1 MELKKILGFLVGLYE
16 GLGDGGDSGEREEW
30 RGEIDLI
37 WGVLHSMRRMSK
49 WRESFIH
56 SWKYTVSTAKRG
68 LN

>member
-1 MELKKILGFLVGLYE
+1 MELKKILGFLVCMR

-30 RGEIDLI
+30 RGEIGLI
-37 WGVLHSMRRMSK
+37 WGVLHEMRRMSK

-56 SWKYTVSTAKRG
+56 SWKYTISTAKRG